1 MVAIQN
7 KARKS
12 LRLRREPAGSV
23 QNSDCPLVIGKKASS
38 FQLLVAIQSAAAK

>member
-1 MVAIQN
+1 MVATQN

-23 QNSDCPLVIGKKASS
+23 QKRDSLVIGKKASS